1 MSRDY
6 GKPCVVAGF
15 EPLDILQSVLMLM
28 RQLDEG
34 RCEVENQYG
43 RVVLWEGN
51 LQALKSMAEVFEL
64 RPYFEWRGV
73 GVGSPTP
80 PHRTPA
86 GAGTDGADPAL
97 PPGGR
102 GGGPAARRSGAG
114 GDGG

>member
-1 MSRDY
+1 M
-6 GKPCVVAGF
+6 VAGF

-64 RPYFEWRGV
+64 RPYFEWRGL
-73 GVGSPTP
+73 GFIAQSAPQ
-80 PHRTPA
+80 
-86 GAGTDGADPAL
+86 AL
-97 PPGGR
+97 PGLRGLRRRAALLHAGRAGGQTR
-102 GGGPAARRSGAG
+102 RPASAARS
-114 GDGG
+114 